1 MRTCVNQHALYNETQ
16 SIQISNTKQQERL
29 SMSGPPSSIP
39 TTSGLLDRLAHILS
53 YVLHPAIL
61 MIVTVAL
68 ISRQTRS
75 DPAWTFLDLGILI
88 LGLLPGLL
96 FIYIKTRKGEF
107 SHYHLLLKEERRIA
121 LPLFFFGLLGSF
133 LLYRWTQAPLPMM
146 RGMVIGML
154 AGLGAI
160 LISRFWKISLHAAV
174 AMGCAGLVLPISWM
188 ATGVFAALGLI
199 VGLARL
205 RVQHH
210 TPAQVIVGWIYGFG
224 MGSLSVLWLGNLV
237 AH

>member
-1 MRTCVNQHALYNETQ
+1 
-16 SIQISNTKQQERL
+16 
-29 SMSGPPSSIP
+29 
-39 TTSGLLDRLAHILS
+39 
-53 YVLHPAIL
+53 VLHPAML

-68 ISRQTRS
+68 ISLRTRS
-75 DPAWTFLDLGILI
+75 SPVWILLDLGILI

-96 FIYIKTRKGEF
+96 YITIKTRKGEF

-121 LPLFFFGLLGSF
+121 LPLFFAGLLGSF

-146 RGMVIGML
+146 RGMAIGLL

-174 AMGCAGLVLPISWM
+174 AMGCAGLFLPISGM
-188 ATGVFAALGLI
+188 TVGLFAVLGLI

-205 RVQHH
+205 RVHHH

-224 MGSLSVLWLGNLV
+224 MGSLSVLWLGNI
-237 AH
+237 ASH